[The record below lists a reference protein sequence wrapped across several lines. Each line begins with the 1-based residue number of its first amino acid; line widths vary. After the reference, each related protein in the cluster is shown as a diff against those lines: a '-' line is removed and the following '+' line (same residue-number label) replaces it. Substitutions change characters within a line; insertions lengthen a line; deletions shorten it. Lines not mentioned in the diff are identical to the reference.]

1 MITQWTP
8 TVGDDGVLTVQ
19 LFQTG
24 TQNPPNG
31 NGIACP
37 ACQSGDGGH
46 KGLMPPVTGAGRCDT
61 VNGHLSLNGFTLTQ
75 TSGCAVGGR

>member
-37 ACQSGDGGH
+37 ACQSG
-46 KGLMPPVTGAGRCDT
+46 AGRCDT